1 MEGKVIMK
9 TKSNNSGF
17 SLVELIVV
25 IAIMAVLVGVLAPT
39 LIGNIE
45 KSRESKDLQNLDTIR
60 QAAITAIAN
69 EAAYKE
75 VVPSSATTPTTLTVS
90 WSSGK
95 ATATGTGVGA
105 SGAFNE
111 EFSSIVTSDPTMSSN
126 AASAGTIQ
134 LVIDS
139 TGAVTAQVVD
149 ASNAVVSTV
158 KTKDSNNNVMSFQ
171 SK

>member
-69 EAAYKE
+69 EAAYKA
-75 VVPSSATTPTTLTVS
+75 VVPTTSTNTLAVS

-95 ATATGTGVGA
+95 ATCTGSGA
-105 SGAFNE
+105 SGAFND

-126 AASAGTIQ
+126 AASAGSIE

-139 TGAVTAQVVD
+139 SGAVTAQVVD
-149 ASNAVVSTV
+149 GTGVVSTV

>member
-69 EAAYKE
+69 EAAYKA
-75 VVPSSATTPTTLTVS
+75 VVPTTSTNPLTVS

-95 ATATGTGVGA
+95 ATCTGSGA
-105 SGAFNE
+105 SGAFND

-126 AASAGTIQ
+126 AASSGTIQ

-139 TGAVTAQVVD
+139 SGAVTAQVID
-149 ASNAVVSTV
+149 SSNNVVSTV
-158 KTKDSNNNVMSFQ
+158 KTKDSSNNVMSFQ

>member
-1 MEGKVIMK
+1 
-9 TKSNNSGF
+9 
-17 SLVELIVV
+17 
-25 IAIMAVLVGVLAPT
+25 MAVLVGVLAPT

-75 VVPSSATTPTTLTVS
+75 VVPSSGSVRTLTVS

-95 ATATGTGVGA
+95 ATATDGTVTA
-105 SGAFNE
+105 TGAFNE

-126 AASAGTIQ
+126 AASAGDIQ
-134 LVIDS
+134 IVIDS
-139 TGAVTAQVVD
+139 TGAVTAQVVTSGT
-149 ASNAVVSTV
+149 SNVVTTV
-158 KTKDSNNNVMSFQ
+158 KTKDSSNNVMSFQ